1 MGSGQVVTK
10 VTSKR
15 WYTSCMITLSGSFLC
30 QGSWLWRGAPDWRVA
45 LDGVARGWARDARRR
60 YEVCVVTPNEQA
72 KPAAIRI
79 VIAEDQAHVRRGA
92 AHLLSFEP
100 DMEVVGQAC
109 NGAEAVEL
117 ARVLH
122 PDVVLMDLHMPVKGG
137 VAATREIIGLLPAT
151 QILVL
156 TTLDDDETVFEAVRA
171 GAHAYLLKDAAE
183 DELLE
188 TIRALKRG
196 ESRLTPQIARKVMD
210 QFRRLALVS
219 RAAPIGEDA
228 ERLRTSENAPSASS
242 ATITTESLNDKEE
255 KILQLISEG
264 LSNRQIADAMFLAEG
279 TIKNYVSR
287 IMEKLHAN
295 TRTALAIIS
304 RGHSTQK

>member
-1 MGSGQVVTK
+1 MSDGERNK
-10 VTSKR
+10 V
-15 WYTSCMITLSGSFLC
+15 
-30 QGSWLWRGAPDWRVA
+30 P
-45 LDGVARGWARDARRR
+45 
-60 YEVCVVTPNEQA
+60 
-72 KPAAIRI
+72 AIRI

-92 AHLLSFEP
+92 AHLLSSDQ

-117 ARVLH
+117 AMVLK
-122 PDVVLMDLHMPVKGG
+122 PDVILMDLHMPVKGG
-137 VAATREIIGLLPAT
+137 VAATREIIQMLPAT

-156 TTLDDDETVFEAVRA
+156 TTLHDDETVFEAVRA

-210 QFRRLALVS
+210 QFARLATVS
-219 RAAPIGEDA
+219 ALAPNREESTGATSPQMGAFVPGEG
-228 ERLRTSENAPSASS
+228 P
-242 ATITTESLNDKEE
+242 TEVLNDKEQRV
-255 KILQLISEG
+255 LQLISEG
-264 LSNRQIADAMFLAEG
+264 LSNRQIAEALSLAEG

-295 TRTALAIIS
+295 TRIALALIS
-304 RGHSTQK
+304 KGQARHK